1 MKAFV
6 AIGAACLLAMPALS
20 CAQDNTTTRNGR
32 LAAGQNVA
40 QDQDPDQKP
49 DQKNST
55 PDTRR
60 LETVSWNAVTHELTW
75 VIAKGEKTGTEFRP
89 LSKDTYLIKL
99 DDATMSFN
107 GETRGFSKQE
117 AANVHVLMDLVA
129 KYAADSTIWWD
140 QGQGEKLDGNGNPQ
154 RKKKEVSGPGVTHI
168 ALRQPAP
175 ADGGSLADLQEQI
188 RSMERQLA
196 TLKQIERLLLAT
208 SPTQSERF

>member
-6 AIGAACLLAMPALS
+6 AISAACLLVMPALS
-20 CAQDNTTTRNGR
+20 CAQDQTTARNGR
-32 LAAGQNVA
+32 LAARQNVA
-40 QDQDPDQKP
+40 QNQDPDHTP
-49 DQKNST
+49 AT

-75 VIAKGEKTGTEFRP
+75 VIARGEKQGTEFRP
-89 LSKDTYLIKL
+89 ISKDTYLIKL
-99 DDATMSFN
+99 DEATMTFN

-140 QGQGEKLDGNGNPQ
+140 QGQGERLDGNGKPQ
-154 RKKKEVSGPGVTHI
+154 RKKKEVSGAGVTHI
-168 ALRQPAP
+168 AFNQPAP
-175 ADGGSLADLQEQI
+175 AEAGSLADLQERI
-188 RSMERQLA
+188 RRMEKQLA
-196 TLKQIERLLLAT
+196 ALKQIERLLLAT